1 MPNDSKSRVKNRK
14 QYEENLIEIL
24 KNKSTSVAKKTKIV
38 KQTDHGIA
46 TRYYY

>member
-1 MPNDSKSRVKNRK
+1 MANDSKSRVKNHK
-14 QYEENLIEIL
+14 QYQENLNELL
-24 KNKSTSVAKKTKIV
+24 KNKNISAAKKTKTV